1 MSTLYEAWMGIPKRR
16 RKLMSLLG
24 ATTLFLL
31 WLLWRT
37 RSVLYPYLF
46 GLGLAYILSPV
57 VNLLERG
64 GRWLARRRGLGFLR
78 RAARP
83 IAVVLTYLL
92 FVSLLVGFF
101 SLVVP
106 LLGEQARTLW
116 QEAPALWENVSR
128 WGDNIVQQY
137 RLLPPQV
144 QAQIEK
150 SMAELSAQVGEIVR
164 QALEGTAIAISYTI
178 SLLLS
183 IFIVPFWSFYLLK
196 DAPQLRRSLLNSLP
210 PTARDDAIHITRL
223 LDGVFSAYLRG
234 QLFLGLTIGLTYYIG
249 LMVLGVNFSA
259 LLGLFAGVFEL
270 VPNIGPVIG
279 AIPAV
284 LVALTQDP
292 SLALWV
298 IGFAVIVQ
306 QIENLFLT
314 PRVLGQSI
322 NLHPAVTMVVL
333 VIGSELGGIL
343 GLFLAPVMT
352 AMARDIFRYLYFRTA
367 ENPLPPPEALAR
379 VWSDEPFVLEV

>member
-1 MSTLYEAWMGIPKRR
+1 MSTFYEAWMGIPKRR

-24 ATTLFLL
+24 VTILCLL

-83 IAVVLTYLL
+83 IAVMLTYLL

-210 PTARDDAIHITRL
+210 PTARDDALHITRL

-367 ENPLPPPEALAR
+367 EHPLPPPEALAR

>member
-1 MSTLYEAWMGIPKRR
+1 MSTLYEAWMAIPRRR
-16 RKLMSLLG
+16 RKLLSLLG
-24 ATTLFLL
+24 ATALFLL

-46 GLGLAYILSPV
+46 GLGLAYILSPL

-83 IAVVLTYLL
+83 VAVVLTYLL

-116 QEAPALWENVSR
+116 QEAPALWEKISR
-128 WGDNIVQQY
+128 WGDSLVQQY

-150 SMAELSAQVGEIVR
+150 SMGELSAQVGEIIR

-183 IFIVPFWSFYLLK
+183 IFIVPFWSFYVLK

-210 PTARDDAIHITRL
+210 ENARQDVLQMARL
-223 LDGVFSAYLRG
+223 LDAVFSAYLRG
-234 QLFLGLTIGLTYYIG
+234 QLFLGLVIGLTYYVG
-249 LMVLGVNFSA
+249 LLLLGVNFSA
-259 LLGLFAGVFEL
+259 LLGLFAGIFEL

-292 SLALWV
+292 SLALWTV
-298 IGFAVIVQ
+298 GFAVIVQ
-306 QIENLFLT
+306 QVENLFLT

-343 GLFLAPVMT
+343 GLFIAPVMT

-367 ENPLPPPEALAR
+367 EQPLPPEEALAR
-379 VWSDEPFVLEV
+379 VWSEEPFVLEV

>member
-1 MSTLYEAWMGIPKRR
+1 MTTLYDAWTRIPKRR
-16 RKLMSLLG
+16 RMLFSLLG
-24 ATTLFLL
+24 GTLLL
-31 WLLWRT
+31 LIWLLWRT

-46 GLGLAYILSPV
+46 GLGLAYILSPM
-57 VNLLERG
+57 VNALERG

-83 IAVVLTYLL
+83 VAVVLTYIF

-116 QEAPALWENVSR
+116 EEAPALWERVSQ
-128 WGDNIVQQY
+128 WGDSIVQQY

-150 SMAELSAQVGEIVR
+150 SMGELSAQVGEIIR

-183 IFIVPFWSFYLLK
+183 IFIVPFWSFYVLK

-210 PTARDDAIHITRL
+210 PAAREDAVQIARL

-234 QLFLGLTIGLTYYIG
+234 QIFLGLTIGMTYYVG
-249 LMVLGVNFSA
+249 LMMLGVNFSA

-279 AIPAV
+279 AIPAA

-292 SLALWV
+292 SLALWTIV
-298 IGFAVIVQ
+298 FAAAVQ
-306 QIENLFLT
+306 QVENLFLT
-314 PRVLGQSI
+314 PRVLGQTI

-333 VIGSELGGIL
+333 VIGSELGGIF

-352 AMARDIFRYLYFRTA
+352 AMARDLFRYLYFRTA
-367 ENPLPPPEALAR
+367 ETPLSPAEALRR
-379 VWSDEPFVLEV
+379 VWSDKPFVLEV